1 MDRVKE
7 TGEAFVITRRG
18 RPVALLGP
26 VTDADLR
33 PFVGRSRGV
42 ISATR
47 DALLAPL
54 DEDWQA
60 DADL

>member
-1 MDRVKE
+1 MDRVKA
-7 TGEAFVITRRG
+7 TGETFVITKRG
-18 RPVALLGP
+18 RPVAQLGP
-26 VTDADLR
+26 VTDDLR

-42 ISATR
+42 ISAPR

-54 DEDWQA
+54 DEDWQV